1 MDALAKAAAEDKS
14 LSDNGAVNT
23 DTTFNDSQDNSN
35 DQVHKLQLK
44 IENTIMPSDL
54 KQMLMD
60 RVARLEL
67 IKKGSGFMSPTYI
80 TEYESISTYINWTTA
95 LPWEK
100 ESEDILDLVKAKQIL
115 DKNHFGIENIKNAIL
130 EYLATIILNKK
141 RKEGHTMAHAP
152 VLFLVG
158 LAGTGK
164 TTLAVSVAE
173 ALGRQFARIP
183 FGGMSDS
190 RVIRGQSRAFAD
202 AEPGAIIKSLIKAGT
217 KNPVILLDELD
228 RVTESARGDIMGTLL
243 ELLDPG
249 QNKAFVDHYVDYPV
263 NLSNVL
269 FISTGNNT
277 TNISTAVLDRMQ
289 ILPMPSYS
297 DEEKIAIARGYL
309 FSRIRDEIGLS
320 EGELTIDENLWPQI
334 IRPLGYDSGI
344 RSLDRIVSG
353 ICRKAARVIVEGGA
367 TSVHLTGENL
377 KQFLPTW

>member
-14 LSDNGAVNT
+14 LSANGAVNT
-23 DTTFNDSQDNSN
+23 DITFNDSQDNSN

-44 IENTIMPSDL
+44 IENTIMPPDL

>member
-1 MDALAKAAAEDKS
+1 MDALAKASKES
-14 LSDNGAVNT
+14 SPSNNNQNSSVMSNQT
-23 DTTFNDSQDNSN
+23 DGMSS
-35 DQVHKLQLK
+35 DQVTRLQEK
-44 IENTIMPSDL
+44 IEKTVMPTDL
-54 KQMLMD
+54 KQMLLD
-60 RVARLEL
+60 RITRLEL

-115 DKNHFGIENIKNAIL
+115 DKNHYGIDNIKNAIL

-164 TTLAVSVAE
+164 TTLAFSVAE

-190 RVIRGQSRAFAD
+190 RVIRGQSRAYSD
-202 AEPGAIIKSLIKAGT
+202 SEPGAIIKNLVKSGT

-228 RVTESARGDIMGTLL
+228 RVTEAARGDIMGVLL

-249 QNKAFVDHYVDYPV
+249 QNKAFIDHYIDYPV

-269 FISTGNNT
+269 FIATGNNT

-289 ILPMPSYS
+289 ILQMPSYT
-297 DEEKIAIARGYL
+297 DEEKMAIAKGYL
-309 FSRIRDEIGLS
+309 FSRIREETGLS
-320 EGELTIDENLWPQI
+320 ESELTVDDTLWPQI

-353 ICRKAARVIVEGGA
+353 ICRKAARAIVEGG
-367 TSVHLTGENL
+367 TPSVHLTEDNL

>member
-1 MDALAKAAAEDKS
+1 MDALAKASGES
-14 LSDNGAVNT
+14 SPSNNNQNSSVVPNQT
-23 DTTFNDSQDNSN
+23 DGMSS
-35 DQVHKLQLK
+35 DQVTRLQEK
-44 IENTIMPSDL
+44 IEKTVMPTDL
-54 KQMLMD
+54 KQMLLD
-60 RVARLEL
+60 RITRLEL

-115 DKNHFGIENIKNAIL
+115 DKNHYGIENIKNAIL

-164 TTLAVSVAE
+164 TTLAFSVAE

-190 RVIRGQSRAFAD
+190 RVIRGQSRAYSD
-202 AEPGAIIKSLIKAGT
+202 SEPGAIIKNLVKSGT

-228 RVTESARGDIMGTLL
+228 RVTEAARGDIMGVLL

-249 QNKAFVDHYVDYPV
+249 QNKAFIDHYVDYPV
-263 NLSNVL
+263 NLSNAL
-269 FISTGNNT
+269 FIATGNNT

-289 ILPMPSYS
+289 ILQMPSYT
-297 DEEKIAIARGYL
+297 DEEKMAIAKGYL
-309 FSRIRDEIGLS
+309 FSRIRDETGLS
-320 EGELTIDENLWPQI
+320 ESELTIDDLLWPQI

-353 ICRKAARVIVEGGA
+353 ICRKAARVIVEGGS
-367 TSVHLTGENL
+367 TSVHLTQDNL